1 MSDPRASNMAVEET
15 EEGREA
21 MKVTAQSDGRPMG
34 ILATP
39 ITETSMPPAE
49 NLSFFE
55 KATAVTSNRTRTG
68 KGV

>member
-1 MSDPRASNMAVEET
+1 MSDPRASNMVVEET
-15 EEGREA
+15 EEVREA
-21 MKVTAQSDGRPMG
+21 MKMTAETDGRPMG

-49 NLSFFE
+49 NRSFFE
-55 KATAVTSNRTRTG
+55 KATAVTSNRARTV